1 MWIKLL
7 DQSLIYF
14 FATFYFPSDMH
25 TSVFRFN
32 SLFFDHDSEKL
43 LNGKLCDNYAFQTM
57 GYITFCLLT
66 NQ

>member
-32 SLFFDHDSEKL
+32 SLFFD
-43 LNGKLCDNYAFQTM
+43 NYAFQTV

-66 NQ
+66 SESK